1 MCHTIHLPPF
11 YLFVPNSSE
20 SADDECRLTISC
32 QRCSLRR
39 QKDAHCQRIRRQ
51 EYKNLFTHTHTY
63 AKPRVPSLNLFHPH
77 RPSCDVCVLF
87 DRKVT
92 DTRGEEE
99 KGSCCCWVHYAD
111 ALAAGAKMSRATI
124 VSENKDVQQRA

>member
-87 DRKVT
+87 DR
-92 DTRGEEE
+92 
-99 KGSCCCWVHYAD
+99 AD
-111 ALAAGAKMSRATI
+111 AQGHRYKGRRRKRELLLLGALCRRTCCHC
-124 VSENKDVQQRA
+124 KDVKGDDCVGK